1 MEVDEFGNY
10 EKSLGALNEASRCLS
25 KDRDQ
30 YAQALEYVVRKI
42 TMVKKFLEI
51 RR

>member
-1 MEVDEFGNY
+1 MDEYGNY

-30 YAQALEYVVRKI
+30 YIQALEYIVKKI
-42 TMVKKFLEI
+42 GMVKKFIEI
-51 RR
+51 RK